1 MRRYSHLS
9 GTLIASMDG
18 SPSHAENPL
27 EHFRRCM
34 RNMGPV
40 GMCRGQMVQFLFTR
54 MFQVDAYIGTEDG
67 WAVGNGPDEYVQAE
81 DHVNDTQT
89 EGDDQESF
97 FFLKLKTLGEAMG
110 SDKES
115 AICRV
120 RQLSNIEYNS
130 PFYWDVVSL
139 IENSE
144 TARQMVLGLSDD
156 EHVLNYLKR
165 SIQVQKEPPCYTDFS
180 YFDE

>member
-1 MRRYSHLS
+1 MAYHRRSE
-9 GTLIASMDG
+9 TIRVA
-18 SPSHAENPL
+18 
-27 EHFRRCM
+27 
-34 RNMGPV
+34 
-40 GMCRGQMVQFLFTR
+40 
-54 MFQVDAYIGTEDG
+54 
-67 WAVGNGPDEYVQAE
+67 
-81 DHVNDTQT
+81 
-89 EGDDQESF
+89 
-97 FFLKLKTLGEAMG
+97 GEAMG

-165 SIQVQKEPPCYTDFS
+165 SIQVQKEPPCYPDFS